1 MAQPSDDI
9 KLKLA
14 QLREEF
20 AAKAADDQRLKQ
32 AAWNAE
38 QIANKKAKGGKI
50 TASSRADGIA
60 IKGKTKGRIV

>member
-9 KLKLA
+9 KAKLA

-38 QIANKKAKGGKI
+38 QIATKKAKGGKI
-50 TASSRADGIA
+50 TASRRADGIA
-60 IKGKTKGRIV
+60 IKGKTKGKIL

>member
-9 KLKLA
+9 KEKLA

-20 AAKAADDQRLKQ
+20 AAKAAEDQRLQ
-32 AAWNAE
+32 RAAWNAE

-50 TASSRADGIA
+50 TASRRADGIA
-60 IKGKTKGRIV
+60 KRGKTKGRIL